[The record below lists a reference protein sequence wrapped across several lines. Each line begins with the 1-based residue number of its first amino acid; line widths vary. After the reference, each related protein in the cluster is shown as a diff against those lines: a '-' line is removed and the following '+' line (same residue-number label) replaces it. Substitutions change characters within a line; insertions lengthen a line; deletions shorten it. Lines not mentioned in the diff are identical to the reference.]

1 MKGAKVEEDFPI
13 TIKIPRTS
21 KTRTIGI
28 NQYFFLSNKKIKK
41 SLII

>member
-13 TIKIPRTS
+13 TIKIPNTS
-21 KTRTIGI
+21 KTITIGI
-28 NQYFFLSNKKIKK
+28 NNYFFLSIKKIKY